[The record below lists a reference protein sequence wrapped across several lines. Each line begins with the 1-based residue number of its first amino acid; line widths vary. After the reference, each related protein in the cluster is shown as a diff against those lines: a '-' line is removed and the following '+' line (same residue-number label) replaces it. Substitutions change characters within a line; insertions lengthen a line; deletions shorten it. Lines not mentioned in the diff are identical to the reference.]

1 LYFLVLVLLYLL
13 INNIRLTIN
22 YTRAMYVLKVL
33 IITIVILLS
42 INNIAVDIAVV
53 QHVAVVLRR
62 RIDDVILPSLD

>member
-1 LYFLVLVLLYLL
+1 
-13 INNIRLTIN
+13 
-22 YTRAMYVLKVL
+22 MYVLKVL